1 MCLDTQ
7 NTFVLSILYDGTV
20 SCQIYSGDV
29 RRWSLP
35 FLLVSEILNVGFI
48 WKSGSGERGMMHLNY
63 SVE

>member
-1 MCLDTQ
+1 MFR
-7 NTFVLSILYDGTV
+7 NVLGHPEYICFKHTV

-29 RRWSLP
+29 RRRSLP

-48 WKSGSGERGMMHLNY
+48 WKSSSVEKGMMHLNY